1 MSTSL
6 GLKRILFIADPLS
19 SFKTYKDST
28 YAMMVEV
35 ARRGHEVWACEQSQL
50 FIAPGATGEKAQT
63 TAKKLALI
71 NKDRALESTWHGDWF
86 SVVESIKSPLVKF
99 DAVVMRKD
107 PPFDLEYL
115 YSTFVLEQAERDGAK
130 VFNKASTLRDHNEK
144 LAITEFPEF
153 TAPTLVTRDASQ
165 IREFIAEHGE
175 AVLKLLDG
183 MGGASIFRA
192 RADDANLSVIL
203 ETMNQFGARSVMC
216 QKYLPQISAGDKRI
230 LLIAGKPV
238 PFSLARVPKAG
249 ESRGNLAAG
258 GTGHAQPLSV
268 RDREIAET
276 LAPILHQRGLLLV
289 GLDVIG
295 DSLTEINVTS
305 PTCFREITAQSGFDV
320 PAMFVDALEAA
331 I

>member
-1 MSTSL
+1 MSTSH
-6 GLKRILFIADPLS
+6 GLTRILFIADPLS

-28 YAMMVEV
+28 YAMMVEA
-35 ARRGHEVWACEQSQL
+35 ARRGHEVWACEQGQL
-50 FIAPGATGEKAQT
+50 FIAPGASGEKAQAT
-63 TAKKLALI
+63 VQRIALI
-71 NKDRALESTWHGDWF
+71 NIDKALDSTWHGQWF
-86 SVVESIKSPLVKF
+86 SVLESLKQPLAKF

-175 AVLKLLDG
+175 TVLKLLDG

-230 LLIAGKPV
+230 LLIAGQPV

-258 GTGHAQPLSV
+258 GTGHAQPLSP
-268 RDREIAET
+268 RDKEIAET
-276 LAPILHQRGLLLV
+276 LAPILHKRGLLLV

-295 DSLTEINVTS
+295 DCLTEINVTS
-305 PTCFREITAQSGFDV
+305 PTCFREISAQSGFDV
-320 PAMFVDALEAA
+320 PAMFIDALEAA

>member
-1 MSTSL
+1 MSTST
-6 GLKRILFIADPLS
+6 GLKRLLFVADPLS

-28 YAMMVEV
+28 YSMMVEA
-35 ARRGHEVWACEQSQL
+35 ARRGHEVWACEQGQL
-50 FIAPGATGEKAQT
+50 FIAPGQVGQKAQATAQKLSLTNTEKA
-63 TAKKLALI
+63 LDP
-71 NKDRALESTWHGDWF
+71 NWHGQWF
-86 SVVESIKSPLVKF
+86 SVLETLKSPLVSF
-99 DAVVMRKD
+99 DAIVMRKD

-144 LAITEFPEF
+144 LAITEFPEW

-192 RADDANLSVIL
+192 RSDDPNLSVIL

-230 LLIAGKPV
+230 LLIAGKAV
-238 PFSLARVPKAG
+238 PYSLARVPKAG

-258 GTGHAQPLSV
+258 GTGHAQPLSA

-276 LAPILHQRGLLLV
+276 LAPILHKRGLLLV

-295 DSLTEINVTS
+295 DCLTEINVTS

-320 PAMFVDALEAA
+320 PAMFIDALEAS